1 MSTSYSFPGSLLYGN
16 SSNLPIFG
24 RYGKLLYSSKLMTT
38 QATVVIDWGDDDVD
52 ICAHWVGFGGNVG
65 YGLNATTEAGIYS
78 QYWESNDNTDGGPET
93 VIAGV
98 KADSF
103 PQSATWRVHLN
114 WFRGGPGTAEVT
126 IKPPVGDPVTIT
138 SNVANR
144 AGESAETSDPGVEVV
159 FNNNNTIMRVTL
171 INQ

>member
-52 ICAHWVGFGGNVG
+52 ICAHWVGFGGYVG
-65 YGLNATTEAGIYS
+65 YHHNETTEAGIYT
-78 QYWESNDNTDGGPET
+78 QYWKSNDNVDGGPET

-114 WFRGGPGTAEVT
+114 WYRGGPGTAEVT
-126 IKPPVGDPVTIT
+126 IKPPKGDPVTIT

-144 AGESAETSDPGVEVV
+144 SNEKALASDPGVEVV